1 MRKASYNH
9 HDLIRY
15 LRYLQEYLMLEIKW
29 QGSADRCKALCTAL
43 GRIIA
48 TQELLAFGGD
58 HFHIELAQVVKTAMK
73 RSKETPVLPIF
84 SIRQEQKLDN
94 VVRCLGIRRARAH
107 APVEVGFVILGV
119 CRPHTIVSTRKGGIV
134 YVSVPNKECFD
145 SMSETK
151 HRYCGLNGHRAR
163 LHG

>member
-1 MRKASYNH
+1 MRKALYNH

-29 QGSADRCKALCTAL
+29 QGDAKRCKALCTIL

-48 TQELLAFGGD
+48 TQELLSWGGEGL
-58 HFHIELAQVVKTAMK
+58 HIGLTRAVRTAMK

-84 SIRQEQKLDN
+84 TICQEEELDS

-119 CRPHTIVSTRKGGIV
+119 CRSRTIISTRKGGIT

-145 SMSETK
+145 SLAEAK
-151 HRYCGLNGHRAR
+151 HCYYGLNGRRAR